1 MLYQPDQAPED
12 IDSLARYVHTE
23 LMRVAAVL
31 ELALVRSVEFQ
42 DVAPTKVKDGMV
54 CAADGTN
61 WNPGSGQGVYV
72 YYGAAWHLLG

>member
-1 MLYQPDQAPED
+1 MLYQPDQAPEN

-31 ELALVRSVEFQ
+31 ELAVVRSVEFQ
-42 DVAPTKVKDGMV
+42 DVEPTRAKDGMV

-72 YYGAAWHLLG
+72 YYGAAWHFLG